1 MTSSSSPAM
10 MRMMMTPKF
19 HKPFSPMIMET
30 EAPKRFV
37 NTINKI
43 ADKILD
49 SEAASVEWDWS
60 HMLVGKVHKEVQI
73 PIRNKD
79 DKEFLLNV
87 MKSVCLDYLKES
99 IKNGTAYGW
108 KKIAS
113 KASPT
118 LDNIHLTHSWVV
130 SQYAGEFN
138 PWHHHSGDFSA
149 VIYLKLP
156 SNMHKEIEEDFEDH
170 YPASGLIE
178 FMFGENQSFRSDNLK
193 FKPIVG
199 KILVFPSWLRHF
211 VYPFK
216 SEGER
221 RSMSFNAH
229 MFVPE

>member
-30 EAPKRFV
+30 EAPKKFV

-113 KASPT
+113 KSSPT

-138 PWHHHSGDFSA
+138 PWHHHGGDFSA

-193 FKPIVG
+193 FKPVVG
-199 KILVFPSWLRHF
+199 
-211 VYPFK
+211 
-216 SEGER
+216 
-221 RSMSFNAH
+221 
-229 MFVPE
+229 